1 MSAALHRAQADV
13 GMSLAVG
20 GTGSA
25 FAVETKLLFV
35 EDGFE
40 KLALPPSENQVGGF
54 RRAPSLPKDSRGFG
68 HACGHVYAI
77 NSRRAKPSFKA
88 RCVCQ

>member
-1 MSAALHRAQADV
+1 MSAILHEAQAHV

-40 KLALPPSENQVGGF
+40 KLALPLWENQVGGF
-54 RRAPSLPKDSRGFG
+54 RRAPVAQRQQRFLTCLWACTRHQLAPGKAGF
-68 HACGHVYAI
+68 
-77 NSRRAKPSFKA
+77 
-88 RCVCQ
+88 

>member
-1 MSAALHRAQADV
+1 MSATLHEAQANV
-13 GMSLAVG
+13 GMSLARG

-40 KLALPPSENQVGGF
+40 KLALPLWENQVGGF
-54 RRAPSLPKDSRGFG
+54 RRAPSLPIDRPMCAHFFG
-68 HACGHVYAI
+68 GS
-77 NSRRAKPSFKA
+77 NSLIASFVK
-88 RCVCQ
+88 

>member
-1 MSAALHRAQADV
+1 MSATLHEAQANV
-13 GMSLAVG
+13 GMSLARG

-40 KLALPPSENQVGGF
+40 KLALPLWENQVGGF
-54 RRAPSLPKDSRGFG
+54 RRAPSLPKRQQRFRTCLWACTRHKLAPGKAGF
-68 HACGHVYAI
+68 
-77 NSRRAKPSFKA
+77 
-88 RCVCQ
+88 